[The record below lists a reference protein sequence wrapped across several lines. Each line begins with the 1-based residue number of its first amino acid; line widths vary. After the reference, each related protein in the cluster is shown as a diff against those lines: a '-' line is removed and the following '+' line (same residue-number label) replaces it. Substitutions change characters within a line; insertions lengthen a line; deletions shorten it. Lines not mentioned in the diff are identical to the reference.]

1 MVVKYRQEIIATIF
15 AAFRG
20 RGMYILTNIVILLWI
35 VFGFWMSPGGKTA
48 VWRRVA
54 ADNALQTQVR
64 NLRPQGPSTGRY
76 DPLCV

>member
-1 MVVKYRQEIIATIF
+1 MVEKYRQEIIATIF

-54 ADNALQTQVR
+54 ADNALRTSAIVVHP
-64 NLRPQGPSTGRY
+64 LGPSTGTAQQI
-76 DPLCV
+76 VV